1 MKRLLAFLIIFA
13 LVAGMGACG
22 KNNQPGV
29 GTATVT
35 STKSP
40 SPSTTSPTPG
50 KATPT
55 PGATSPTPGTA
66 TPTPGKAT
74 PTKTVMKDGTYDAK
88 GDPWENGQE
97 AAKVVIKN
105 GKISQ
110 VTLMRLDKTGK
121 EVDYSLFDGK
131 VHNGKTYPNLKEF
144 KETLA
149 KRIVEKQS
157 TQVDTIS
164 GATVSTKN
172 WLTAVERAIAKAQS
186 SS

>member
-1 MKRLLAFLIIFA
+1 MKRLLAFLIICA
-13 LVAGMGACG
+13 LAAGMSACA
-22 KNNQPGV
+22 KVEQPGE
-29 GTATVT
+29 GKTTVT
-35 STKSP
+35 STKTP
-40 SPSTTSPTPG
+40 APTTTTPTPG

-55 PGATSPTPGTA
+55 PGKASPTPGA
-66 TPTPGKAT
+66 TTKTPGKAT

-88 GDPWENGQE
+88 GDPWENGEEE
-97 AAKVVIKN
+97 ATVVIKD

-110 VTLMRLDKTGK
+110 VTLKRLDKTGK
-121 EVDYSLFDGK
+121 EVDYNLFNGK
-131 VHNGKTYPNLKEF
+131 VHDGKTYPNLKEF

-149 KRIVEKQS
+149 KKIVEKQS

-164 GATVSTKN
+164 GATTSTKN